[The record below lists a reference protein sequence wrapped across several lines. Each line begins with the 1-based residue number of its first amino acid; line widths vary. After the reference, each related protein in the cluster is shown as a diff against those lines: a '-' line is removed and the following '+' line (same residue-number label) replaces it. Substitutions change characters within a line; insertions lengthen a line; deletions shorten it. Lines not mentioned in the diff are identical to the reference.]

1 MAISEAKIC
10 FYTCGAPPSFAF
22 DCSHRDA
29 DTDSVN
35 TMVVH
40 EDEGEGGEGE
50 QAGGYGDQ
58 TMLVQR
64 VSQPYTQCYCLS
76 KHKTKANKE
85 NTSPELLL

>member
-1 MAISEAKIC
+1 MGEEKKKFIR
-10 FYTCGAPPSFAF
+10 PSF
-22 DCSHRDA
+22 DSSHRDA

-40 EDEGEGGEGE
+40 EDEGEEAEGE

-64 VSQPYTQCYCLS
+64 VSHLYVEWSWKCTAS
-76 KHKTKANKE
+76 EMK
-85 NTSPELLL
+85 

>member
-1 MAISEAKIC
+1 MALVLF
-10 FYTCGAPPSFAF
+10 FYHINVCNV
-22 DCSHRDA
+22 CSHRDA

-40 EDEGEGGEGE
+40 EDEGEAGEGE

-64 VSQPYTQCYCLS
+64 VSHLSTQWDL
-76 KHKTKANKE
+76 KKKNK
-85 NTSPELLL
+85 SQVDKLHVSG

>member
-1 MAISEAKIC
+1 MMHYMVVDLCCC
-10 FYTCGAPPSFAF
+10 FDS
-22 DCSHRDA
+22 SHRDA

-40 EDEGEGGEGE
+40 EDEGEGGEEE

-64 VSQPYTQCYCLS
+64 VSHIVYTYI
-76 KHKTKANKE
+76 HIHIGDIT
-85 NTSPELLL
+85 TSQRITGNRMCK

>member
-1 MAISEAKIC
+1 M
-10 FYTCGAPPSFAF
+10 SFAF
-22 DCSHRDA
+22 KWRVPVCVKSASYILFDFSHRDA

-40 EDEGEGGEGE
+40 EDEGEAGEGE

-64 VSQPYTQCYCLS
+64 VSHLYM
-76 KHKTKANKE
+76 
-85 NTSPELLL
+85 